1 MPAFLNNK
9 NLRSAI
15 YLVFE
20 LLFAILL
27 VVAIV
32 QAFVSG
38 DVDPVDKL
46 LNLAALL
53 GFDLAR
59 RYVPEATDE

>member
-1 MPAFLNNK
+1 MNTLQNNK
-9 NLRSAI
+9 LRNWI
-15 YLVFE
+15 YIGLE
-20 LLFAILL
+20 LLFAVLL

-38 DVDPVDKL
+38 AVDPVEKL

-59 RYVPEATDE
+59 RFVPAADSD